1 MIVSKLLIIYRDRSW
16 KIYVASHVITPNNT
30 VLNSFPS
37 ALTTDALMN
46 LIDVLHNA
54 NVCVGNYDSQ
64 FIELAKKKKGTF
76 LSIDGS
82 IVAALEECH
91 YVEDCFTIRHV
102 QCNVLL
108 SKDEAVCPSC
118 INYRNTLR
126 ALISQSLRSPV
137 LNPHINQ
144 RFMRTPQRRAHLAIL
159 RKAIQ
164 NKNRQL
170 KRLRAKVASLLERN
184 SESTISLDEK
194 LSKDIQMVIDNHKE
208 IEKDDFKRIFWEQQV
223 VHA

>member
-1 MIVSKLLIIYRDRSW
+1 
-16 KIYVASHVITPNNT
+16 
-30 VLNSFPS
+30 
-37 ALTTDALMN
+37 
-46 LIDVLHNA
+46 
-54 NVCVGNYDSQ
+54 
-64 FIELAKKKKGTF
+64 
-76 LSIDGS
+76 
-82 IVAALEECH
+82 
-91 YVEDCFTIRHV
+91 
-102 QCNVLL
+102 
-108 SKDEAVCPSC
+108 
-118 INYRNTLR
+118 
-126 ALISQSLRSPV
+126 
-137 LNPHINQ
+137 
-144 RFMRTPQRRAHLAIL
+144 MRTPQRRAHLAIL